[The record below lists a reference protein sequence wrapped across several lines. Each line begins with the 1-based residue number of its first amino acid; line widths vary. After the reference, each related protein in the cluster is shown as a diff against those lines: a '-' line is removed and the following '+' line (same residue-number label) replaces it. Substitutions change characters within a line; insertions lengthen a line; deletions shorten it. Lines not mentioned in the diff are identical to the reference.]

1 MRIQIPAWL
10 GLVCMC
16 GLFSCGNEAENPVSG
31 PTPISLDAP
40 DYFPNN
46 VAMPADNP
54 LTEQGVQLGR
64 MLFYET
70 KLSADGTISCGS
82 CHQQQKA
89 FSDGNQFS
97 FGVNEAKG
105 DMNAMSLSNLHWQ
118 NRFFWNGRAASLEEQ
133 AIQPIEDEREM
144 NLPIA
149 EAVNRLQADEQ
160 YPALFENAFG
170 TNEIT
175 PELIGKALAQFERT
189 LVSANSK
196 FDAWIRN
203 EVELT
208 PEEQLGLELFF
219 THPEPTLQ
227 LRGGNCSDCHLGFL
241 TAGDPNGFT
250 GFHNNGL
257 DAGEN
262 LAAGLM
268 TVTENPFDKGK
279 FKAPGLRNIALTA
292 PYMHD
297 GRFQTL
303 EEVLDHYND
312 HIQNS
317 NTLDVLILEASNEL
331 PDGSDA
337 VKLHLSEDEKKAI
350 IAFLHTLTDQ
360 QFISN
365 PKFSDPFN

>member
-1 MRIQIPAWL
+1 MRLQFPAWL
-10 GLVCMC
+10 GLVCVC
-16 GLFSCGNEAENPVSG
+16 GLVSCETNEENPVTG
-31 PTPISLDAP
+31 PTQISLNAP
-40 DYFPNN
+40 DYFPSNI
-46 VAMPADNP
+46 AIPAGNP
-54 LTEQGVQLGR
+54 LTEEGVQLGR
-64 MLFYET
+64 RLFYEK

-89 FSDGNQFS
+89 FSDGKQFS
-97 FGVNEAKG
+97 FGVNDSISE
-105 DMNAMSLSNLHWQ
+105 MNAMSLSNLHWQ
-118 NRFFWNGRAASLEEQ
+118 NRFFWNGRAGSLEEQ
-133 AIQPIEDEREM
+133 AVQPIEDKREM
-144 NLPIA
+144 NLPIE
-149 EAVNRLQADEQ
+149 EAIARLQNDSS
-160 YPALFENAFG
+160 YPGLFEKAFG
-170 TNEIT
+170 TDEIT
-175 PELIGKALAQFERT
+175 PELIGKAIAQFERT
-189 LVSANSK
+189 LISANSK

-219 THPEPTLQ
+219 THPDPRLQ

-257 DAGEN
+257 DADEN
-262 LAAGLM
+262 LPSGLKS
-268 TVTENPFDKGK
+268 VTDNPFDRGK

-317 NTLDVLILEASNEL
+317 STLDLLILEASNEL

-360 QFISN
+360 QFITN